1 MKVAPDDFTQVTQV
15 CVTYSDP
22 SDGLS
27 TLRVSDPHYSAL
39 HTSSSLEPEIVPQ
52 SKWVLSATSTVKLR
66 WDLAVILM
74 SLYSALIVPL
84 ELGFQL
90 DQYEAVK
97 VVDYCVNVLFILDI
111 VVNFRSSYLNELNDE
126 VKDTWRIAK
135 RYLKGAF
142 AFDLLA
148 CLPLDIILSLTT
160 PDINPSTIR
169 VLAMVKL
176 IRLIR
181 LRHIIYFLRANK
193 NFKLSLQLFLIICS
207 ALLFCHVVACLWFAV
222 ISIDQEWLPPNH
234 RSTHMH
240 LYTEMSAA
248 EKYITSFY
256 YAMLLKGGF
265 DAVPVTTMEMAFA
278 SGIVFCGGVFTAI
291 VLGYMTVTL
300 DGLNKNSSAFIDS
313 VESMQ
318 QVMLDL
324 KLPAL
329 VQSHVTAYMHYTRNS
344 RDMQRTLSAF
354 LEVLPKPL
362 RLQVTRR
369 LVSTAIGQHPL
380 FGLRERAVQYLEQQV
395 AIQSYE
401 PEATLFALGSEA
413 THFYVICSGE
423 VLITT
428 RTVAGIAATTRV
440 LKKGLVFGEI
450 GLLMKC
456 RRTGTAATKNFSTIG
471 SVTKAQFE
479 EMLDEESTLKA
490 ELMIVARFYLD
501 EWRKFVVKT
510 LRYLPYLRFCSDED
524 LVDLSFQVSETQFE
538 ATQPVLER
546 GQPTESV
553 FIVASGCLSGWLKA
567 NGTLVCVLKLHQGD
581 IAGVYSVLQS
591 SPLPLAL
598 TAETQSLIVQVPKSS
613 LTRTVHAGL
622 ARKNAQVRT
631 AIADAQEH
639 LGEMFEK
646 TGDFQVRALASL

>member
-1 MKVAPDDFTQVTQV
+1 MKVAADDFTQVTQV

-27 TLRVSDPHYSAL
+27 SLRASDPHYSAL

-52 SKWVLSATSTVKLR
+52 SKWILSATSAVKLR

-74 SLYSALIVPL
+74 SLYSALFVPL
-84 ELGFQL
+84 ELGFQI
-90 DQYEAVK
+90 DQYEVVK
-97 VVDYCVNVLFILDI
+97 VVDYCVNVLFALDI
-111 VVNFRSSYLNELNDE
+111 IVNFRSSYLNELNDE
-126 VKDTWRIAK
+126 VKDAQHIAK
-135 RYLKGAF
+135 RYLKSAF

-148 CLPLDIILSLTT
+148 CLPLDAILSLTN
-160 PDINPSTIR
+160 PDTNPSTLR

-207 ALLFCHVVACLWFAV
+207 ALLFCHVVACLWFSV
-222 ISIDQEWLPPNH
+222 VNMDQEWLPPSQK
-234 RSTHMH
+234 STHIN
-240 LYTEMSAA
+240 LYTEMSAT

-265 DAVPVTTMEMAFA
+265 DAIPVTTTEMAFA

-300 DGLNKNSSAFIDS
+300 NELNKQSSAFIDS
-313 VESMQ
+313 VESIQ

-324 KLPAL
+324 KLPSL
-329 VQSHVTAYMHYTRNS
+329 VQSHVTAYLHYTRSS
-344 RDMQRTLSAF
+344 RDMQRNLSAF

-362 RLQVTRR
+362 RLQVIRR
-369 LVSTAIGQHPL
+369 LVSVAIGQHPQ
-380 FGLRERAVQYLEQQV
+380 FGLRERAVLYLEQQV
-395 AIQSYE
+395 TIQSYE
-401 PEATLFALGSEA
+401 PEATLFTLGSES

-428 RTVAGIAATTRV
+428 RSVAGITATKRV
-440 LKKGLVFGEI
+440 LKKGLAFGEI

-471 SVTKAQFE
+471 AITKAQFE
-479 EMLDEESTLKA
+479 EMLEEEPTLQA
-490 ELMIVARFYLD
+490 ELMIVARLYLD
-501 EWRKFVVKT
+501 EWRKFIIKT

-524 LVDLSFQVSETQFE
+524 LVDLSFKVSETQFE
-538 ATQPVLER
+538 ATQPVIER
-546 GQPTESV
+546 GQPTQSV
-553 FIVASGCLSGWLKA
+553 LIVASGCLSGWLKA
-567 NGTLVCVLKLHQGD
+567 KGTLICVLKLQQSD
-581 IAGVYSVLQS
+581 IAGVYSVLQNS
-591 SPLPLAL
+591 SLPLAL
-598 TAETQSLIVQVPKSS
+598 TAETQSIVIQLPKAS
-613 LTRTVHAGL
+613 LTRTFHAEL
-622 ARKNAQVRT
+622 ARKNPQVRK
-631 AIADAQEH
+631 AMADAQKN
-639 LGEMFEK
+639 LGEMLEK